1 MGTTQG
7 FERKLIKRRDG
18 QDHNTSLQ
26 PTLAARTAPRNV
38 RNCNFLLLKNHTFSN
53 SCDDFISP
61 NVKEGYLK
69 RHSSSLWFCPRFC
82 PCPHFPHVLP
92 QDFALALAL
101 YFAHL
106 IEQNGGQ
113 GQGQNLGAKHEGNG
127 GKGKNNW
134 IWGQGQKE
142 MTMWPV
148 KIWDQ
153 GKRRWKYLK
162 NRCYQFKGQS
172 STGQKSLQILEVG
185 HITPTFTFL
194 LSNKVKEKIVI
205 NAELHYVADTADVP
219 V

>member
-1 MGTTQG
+1 MPWHSPGVTASQLTLQPDLV
-7 FERKLIKRRDG
+7 FKPSVM
-18 QDHNTSLQ
+18 NTSSTMLLVLVILGGREEPILWPPITMS
-26 PTLAARTAPRNV
+26 PTEEEPQL
-38 RNCNFLLLKNHTFSN
+38 FSTV
-53 SCDDFISP
+53 CFRMRP
-61 NVKEGYLK
+61 QTPQM
-69 RHSSSLWFCPRFC
+69 RHSSSLWFCPCFC
-82 PCPHFPHVLP
+82 PCPHFPHVLS
-92 QDFALALAL
+92 QVFALALAL

-162 NRCYQFKGQS
+162 NRCYQFKGHS
-172 STGQKSLQILEVG
+172 STGRKSLQILEVG

-194 LSNKVKEKIVI
+194 LSNKVKEK
-205 NAELHYVADTADVP
+205 L
-219 V
+219 